1 MSETKITIVV
11 KTDKELNGND
21 IFTIMEDFK
30 ARLEGYH
37 TEPPEQLKNAELNV
51 DSKYF
56 INGSEKNIYVEIKKL
71 NDFEKTKNQN

>member
-21 IFTIMEDFK
+21 IFAIMENFK

-37 TEPPEQLKNAELNV
+37 TEPPEQLKNAELNI
-51 DSKYF
+51 DGKYF
-56 INGSEKNIYVEIKKL
+56 INDNEKDIYVEIKKL
-71 NDFEKTKNQN
+71 AEIEKRKNQN